1 MSIQNVGGSPEVP
14 EYKTP
19 DDVDKNFKPADV
31 YNSQKIGNALAGIE
45 QSVSREIEKAMADGV
60 VDDTERQTLN
70 AWLNKAQGLSNSI
83 ANIVSKTYEDF
94 RARFDTVIQNIEQH
108 IGAKDRSYEPTET
121 DSRAVDTSKNTEIN
135 EKTLRI
141 PDRKFMVISDR
152 QSECEIIKKEYN
164 KCLNNPYNSN
174 RKKASDLKCFQ
185 AKYEVMLK
193 TVASSIDNDGIYD
206 ISTLYDQVGSQIRYY
221 DKLAD
226 RDAEQNQQ
234 DLRDKFAQIPS
245 HDNAAEIAAA
255 KRPEGPD
262 PRANWV
268 KIVNPDQ

>member
-121 DSRAVDTSKNTEIN
+121 DSQSADNWNTQIKKVAYAYMKELG
-135 EKTLRI
+135 EKTKNIKDDLEKADI
-141 PDRKFMVISDR
+141 ALELLKDYLDGIEEASDIKLFNDYCNEYR
-152 QSECEIIKKEYN
+152 NNKKVVAKNQNGKVYTEQYGNDMLGVVLPKEEQS
-164 KCLNNPYNSN
+164 
-174 RKKASDLKCFQ
+174 KKAK
-185 AKYEVMLK
+185 K
-193 TVASSIDNDGIYD
+193 T
-206 ISTLYDQVGSQIRYY
+206 
-221 DKLAD
+221 
-226 RDAEQNQQ
+226 
-234 DLRDKFAQIPS
+234 
-245 HDNAAEIAAA
+245 
-255 KRPEGPD
+255 
-262 PRANWV
+262 
-268 KIVNPDQ
+268 